1 MNIYVSH
8 YPKIETLPNPS
19 GVALKDGAPKV
30 IKFKEI
36 NVINGGG
43 GPDPTGLVTW
53 YEMFAVLFPYPCE
66 DTARKPTKLYHQSP
80 GPQLET

>member
-19 GVALKDGAPKV
+19 RVALKDGAPKA

-36 NVINGGG
+36 NVINGVGGGG

-53 YEMFAVLFPYPCE
+53 YEMFAVLFPYSAPHGTDVRE
-66 DTARKPTKLYHQSP
+66 RL
-80 GPQLET
+80 

>member
-43 GPDPTGLVTW
+43 GDLIQQD
-53 YEMFAVLFPYPCE
+53 L
-66 DTARKPTKLYHQSP
+66 
-80 GPQLET
+80 

>member
-19 GVALKDGAPKV
+19 RVALKDGAPKA

-36 NVINGGG
+36 NVINGAGG
-43 GPDPTGLVTW
+43 GGDLIQQD
-53 YEMFAVLFPYPCE
+53 L
-66 DTARKPTKLYHQSP
+66 
-80 GPQLET
+80 